1 RLIALHTHNQWLSLE
16 PKHRMNR
23 VPVWSER
30 EIWRLAMY
38 HRVSYRLSLIAVG
51 ALLAVLGWPNL
62 GAAQTVSGQ
71 ARAVQASVTGIFGT
85 TTTMLADTGTLAD

>member
-1 RLIALHTHNQWLSLE
+1 
-16 PKHRMNR
+16 
-23 VPVWSER
+23 
-30 EIWRLAMY
+30 MY
-38 HRVSYRLSLIAVG
+38 HTASYRLSLIAVG

-85 TTTMLADTGTLAD
+85 TTTMLADTGTFAFSAPAFCAAAVTRVKAQKQTSAHR